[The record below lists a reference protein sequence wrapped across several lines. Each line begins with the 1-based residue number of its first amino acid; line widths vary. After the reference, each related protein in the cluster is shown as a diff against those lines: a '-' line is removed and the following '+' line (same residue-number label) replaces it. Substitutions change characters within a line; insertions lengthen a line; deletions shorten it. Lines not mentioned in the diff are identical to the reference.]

1 MMTIRRK
8 LLITFLFFS
17 SVLCLFFSCAS
28 DGEPSDNLPVPV
40 REVSPVVEPVT
51 SEAAPV
57 SSPVVPVQE
66 TPAAAARTETVASE
80 PVQKTAT
87 EPATVVLP
95 TVRQKTSYFEN
106 IDPKILEDVMKGSPL
121 SLRTA
126 AAALH
131 KADEASYKEEERVLL
146 HIMASIMKYAWPSET
161 VSWTVPAPLPDN
173 DYTAAIESV
182 KMGVYDTSAGNADF
196 FTLVLP
202 SLLLCAQK
210 DRTGFFNDSKKALDE
225 AKTKYR
231 DSVLL
236 HYLYGLLYSRQGK
249 DTDALVEYEV
259 AYSLDTSCFETS
271 CAVAN
276 SFIAAGRIGDAK
288 TIADR
293 LYVVSPGNVEV
304 LKLCALTSY
313 NLGDMVSAE
322 SFVAQI
328 LQREPD
334 NTEYVLFR
342 AKILFNKGEYI
353 KVSSLLDVYAK
364 TNRTN
369 RDYLLLKAKLLLTW
383 NKNTASASSVVQDA
397 LSRYPDDE
405 EVILLAASIASE
417 TGSLIN
423 GKSASELVMPVLRK
437 DPGNPE
443 ALKVRVQEA
452 IRVESWEEAYESSS
466 LLIVSDGSD
475 SAKLLHVETC
485 LNTSRITEASGLV
498 RELYDKNNN
507 DENILECYI
516 KVLIAEGN
524 TSQAMGIIEKRI
536 PAASAKL
543 KSSLYYERSRLQTS
557 SDKILADLRSSL
569 TSNPRNRNALFAL
582 YSYYLDAADYRKAQ
596 YYLKQVLALNPSDK
610 EIIELNSK
618 LDVILSGN

>member
-8 LLITFLFFS
+8 LLILLLFFS

-28 DGEPSDNLPVPV
+28 DAEPDDNLPVPV
-40 REVSPVVEPVT
+40 REVSPSSDQE
-51 SEAAPV
+51 
-57 SSPVVPVQE
+57 SSPARQE
-66 TPAAAARTETVASE
+66 TQTPTASVTPSPSPAQPTTPAATTSTRPT
-80 PVQKTAT
+80 T
-87 EPATVVLP
+87 EPAAVVLP
-95 TVRQKTSYFEN
+95 TVKQKASYFE
-106 IDPKILEDVMKGSPL
+106 KINNDILVNVMKGSPA

-126 AAALH
+126 ATALH
-131 KADEASYKEEERVLL
+131 KADETMYTEEERVLL
-146 HIMASIMKYAWPSET
+146 YIMSSIMKYAWPSET
-161 VSWTVPAPLPDN
+161 ISWTIPTLLPDN

-182 KMGVYDTSAGNADF
+182 KLGVYDTSAGNADF
-196 FTLVLP
+196 FTLVIP

-210 DRTGFFNDSKKALDE
+210 DRTNYFADSKKALDE
-225 AKTKYR
+225 ASGRFR

-236 HYLYGLLYSRQGK
+236 HYLYGLLYARQGK
-249 DTDALVEYEV
+249 SDAALIEYEI
-259 AYSLDTSCFETS
+259 AYTLDTTCFETS
-271 CAVAN
+271 CALAN
-276 SFIAAGRIGDAK
+276 AYITAGRTLDAK
-288 TIADR
+288 AISDR

-313 NLGDMVSAE
+313 NTNDMNAAE

-334 NTEYVLFR
+334 NTEYILFR

-369 RDYLLLKAKLLLTW
+369 RDYLLLKARLLLTW
-383 NKNTASASSVVQDA
+383 NKNTTSAFSVVQDA

-405 EVILLAASIASE
+405 EVILLAAEIASE
-417 TGSLIN
+417 TGTLVN
-423 GKSASELVMPVLRK
+423 GRSASELVAPVLRK
-437 DPGNPE
+437 DPGNPA
-443 ALKVRVQEA
+443 ALKIKVKEA
-452 IRVESWEEAYESSS
+452 VLAEAWEDAYESSS
-466 LLIVSDGSD
+466 ILLAFDDTDNS
-475 SAKLLHVETC
+475 KLLHVESC
-485 LNTSRITEASGLV
+485 LNTNRISEASGLI

-507 DENILECYI
+507 DEGVLEYYI

-524 TSQAMGIIEKRI
+524 TTQALAMIEKRL
-536 PAASAKL
+536 PSVSAKL

-582 YSYYLDAADYRKAQ
+582 YSYYMDAADYRKAQ
-596 YYLKQVLALNPSDK
+596 YYLKQVLALNPSDQT
-610 EIIELNSK
+610 IIELNNN
-618 LDVILSGN
+618 LDAILNGN